1 MDCVLLVEVYL
12 LLTLVEA
19 VVVAVATFLT
29 CRATSS
35 FSSYFSMLVWTAI
48 SRDRRGL
55 ISNSLS
61 PLVSGNVAWTAK
73 SLWVGEEC
81 TNALENCLRTR
92 ECLAGT
98 TVVPLDSAS
107 VVVSVF
113 GSTSPSVVDS
123 FSLSTVVSVPAVV
136 LAVGPSV
143 GLGVLVSSTI
153 VHIRLTQAAVAPSSS
168 QSASTTQASFF
179 SESKKTSEK

>member
-1 MDCVLLVEVYL
+1 M
-12 LLTLVEA
+12 
-19 VVVAVATFLT
+19 AVATFLT
-29 CRATSS
+29 WRATNA

-55 ISNSLS
+55 MSTSLS

-73 SLWVGEEC
+73 SLCVGDEC

-92 ECLAGT
+92 EFLSGT
-98 TVVPLDSAS
+98 TVVALDSAS
-107 VVVSVF
+107 VVPVF

-123 FSLSTVVSVPAVV
+123 FSLSAVVSVPAVV
-136 LAVGPSV
+136 LVAV
-143 GLGVLVSSTI
+143 VLVSSTI
-153 VHIRLTQAAVAPSSS
+153 VHIRPTQAALAPSSS

-179 SESKKTSEK
+179 SKIQKRVKG